1 MIDTA
6 VPTPEESNYQSLKKT
21 KQKRNGC
28 IGQSYIIDEIFSI
41 RPADSELATLKKQFQ
56 PVDFLPVLPTD

>member
-6 VPTPEESNYQSLKKT
+6 VPTPEESNYQSLKEK
-21 KQKRNGC
+21 KKRNGC
-28 IGQSYIIDEIFSI
+28 IAQSYIIDEIFSI

-56 PVDFLPVLPTD
+56 PVDFLPILPTD